1 MTEFGSIFDYETST
15 AVFCWI
21 GMAFLTVYAVG
32 AMWSARGESMEMAA
46 QPA

>member
-1 MTEFGSIFDYETST
+1 MAEFGSIFDYAAST
-15 AVFCWI
+15 EVFCWL
-21 GMAFLTVYAVG
+21 GMAFLTAYAVG